1 MTEWKPVVGYEGY
14 YEVSDQGDVR
24 RVKGGKGAR
33 LGQCLKPKT
42 SRNGYQE
49 VNLCRSPKEHKM
61 HLVHRLVA
69 EAFLGESELHVNHK
83 NLDKA
88 DNRLSN
94 LEWVT
99 RSENMQHAIE
109 NGHYRWAKA
118 A

>member
-1 MTEWKPVVGYEGY
+1 MWKPVKDYEGY
-14 YEVSDQGDVR
+14 YEVSDQGEVR
-24 RVKGGKGAR
+24 RVKAGKGAR
-33 LGQCLKPKT
+33 LGQRLKPKT
-42 SRNGYQE
+42 LRNGYLE
-49 VNLCRSPKEHKM
+49 VCLAKDTVKTM
-61 HLVHRLVA
+61 KLVHRLVA

-83 NLDKA
+83 NLDKT

-109 NGHYRWAKA
+109 NGHHRWADA